1 MPLGPAG
8 RCERARRRS
17 LKETERAMMR
27 RRPVTM
33 RRGPGVLGT
42 VARTAVIAGTATAV
56 SRGVS
61 GAMDSKAQA
70 AQQQQAAN
78 QAALDTQAQL
88 AALQAPQ
95 VAQAQPAPAPAPA
108 AAAGTGTDLI
118 GQLQQ
123 LAQLK
128 EAGVL
133 TDAELQAAKAKLLN
147 PAG

>member
-1 MPLGPAG
+1 
-8 RCERARRRS
+8 
-17 LKETERAMMR
+17 MMR
-27 RRPVTM
+27 RRPVMM

-88 AALQAPQ
+88 QETQAQLAALQAQQ
-95 VAQAQPAPAPAPA
+95 VAQAQPAPAAAPA
-108 AAAGTGTDLI
+108 AAPAEVPAAAPAAGTDLI

-133 TDAELQAAKAKLLN
+133 TDAEFQAAKAKLLN

>member
-8 RCERARRRS
+8 RCELARRRS

-108 AAAGTGTDLI
+108 AAATGTDLI

>member
-108 AAAGTGTDLI
+108 AAATGTDLI